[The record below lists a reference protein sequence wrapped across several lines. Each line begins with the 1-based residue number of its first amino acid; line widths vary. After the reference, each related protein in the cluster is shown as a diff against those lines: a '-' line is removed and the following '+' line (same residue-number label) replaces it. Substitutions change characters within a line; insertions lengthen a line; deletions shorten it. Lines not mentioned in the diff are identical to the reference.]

1 MNVLRVFIGYDSRE
15 VTAYHVLCDSIMRH
29 TSTPV
34 SITPLIQQ
42 TLRNS
47 NLYTRDIDG
56 FASTEFSLT
65 RFLVPALSNYEGY
78 SLFLDCD
85 MLVQTDLTRLFQIAY
100 DRPLHACH
108 VVKHDYTPSTR
119 VKMDH
124 QVQLHYPRKNW
135 SSVMLFNN
143 DRCRILS
150 PRFVNSV
157 APKTLHRF
165 EWMED
170 PLIGDLS
177 REWNWLVG
185 EYAPNPDAHLLHYT
199 LGGPWFQ
206 GCEFGVEG
214 ARWLEAK
221 EKALGC

>member
-124 QVQLHYPRKNW
+124 QVQTIWCKRYA
-135 SSVMLFNN
+135 SSLK
-143 DRCRILS
+143 LS
-150 PRFVNSV
+150 
-157 APKTLHRF
+157 
-165 EWMED
+165 E
-170 PLIGDLS
+170 
-177 REWNWLVG
+177 
-185 EYAPNPDAHLLHYT
+185 
-199 LGGPWFQ
+199 
-206 GCEFGVEG
+206 
-214 ARWLEAK
+214 
-221 EKALGC
+221 